1 MIWIILQLIFC
12 AIPFMVSLTLYK
24 SRGRFMANFYDAMT
38 RSTKARK
45 LYVQVLLI
53 LLLLF
58 HYVYTSGHAG
68 EFGIVLSTIVCAVM
82 FSFKRV
88 DRWLRSLLD
97 RPRTF
102 VRLAL
107 AALVIGFVPHLYTMA
122 VTIAYLLLA
131 ALFYPSVRV
140 MTEWN
145 DMHKITEWVNHPEK
159 LAESYHSY
167 HHAKLPHDVDSGN
180 PIYSHNDKSDK
191 SSKKNENE
199 K

>member
-24 SRGRFMANFYDAMT
+24 SRGRFMATFYDAMT
-38 RSTKARK
+38 RSIKARK

-58 HYVYTSGHAG
+58 HYVYTSGHPG
-68 EFGIVLSTIVCAVM
+68 EFGVLLSTIVCAVM

-97 RPRTF
+97 RSRTF

-122 VTIAYLLLA
+122 VTITYLLLA

-140 MTEWN
+140 LSEWN
-145 DMHKITEWVNHPEK
+145 DMHKIAEWVKHSEK
-159 LAESYHSY
+159 LAESYHSD
-167 HHAKLPHDVDSGN
+167 HHAKLPHDVDSGS
-180 PIYSHNDKSDK
+180 PIYFHNNK

>member
-12 AIPFMVSLTLYK
+12 AIPFIISLTLYK
-24 SRGRFMANFYDAMT
+24 SRRRFMATFYDAMT
-38 RSTKARK
+38 HSAKARK
-45 LYVQVLLI
+45 LYVQVVLI

-58 HYVYTSGHAG
+58 HYVYTNGHTG
-68 EFGIVLSTIVCAVM
+68 EFGVVLSTIVCAVM

-97 RPRTF
+97 RPRAF
-102 VRLAL
+102 VKLAL
-107 AALVIGFVPHLYTMA
+107 AALVIGFLSHLYTMA

-145 DMHKITEWVNHPEK
+145 DMDKIAGWVKHPER
-159 LAESYHSY
+159 LAESYHSD
-167 HHAKLPHDVDSGN
+167 HHAKLPHDVDSGS
-180 PIYSHNDKSDK
+180 PIYSHNNK

>member
-58 HYVYTSGHAG
+58 HYVYTSGHPG
-68 EFGIVLSTIVCAVM
+68 EFGVVLSTIVCAVM

-140 MTEWN
+140 MTEWD
-145 DMHKITEWVNHPEK
+145 DMQKIVGWVKHPER
-159 LAESYHSY
+159 LAESYHSD
-167 HHAKLPHDVDSGN
+167 HHAKLPHDVDSGS
-180 PIYSHNDKSDK
+180 PIYFHNNK

>member
-1 MIWIILQLIFC
+1 MIWIILQLIIC
-12 AIPFMVSLTLYK
+12 SMPFMVSLALYK
-24 SRGRFMANFYDAMT
+24 SRRRFMATFYDAMT

-68 EFGIVLSTIVCAVM
+68 EFGVVLSTIVCAVM

-107 AALVIGFVPHLYTMA
+107 AALVIGFVPHLYTIA
-122 VTIAYLLLA
+122 VTITYLLLA

-140 MTEWN
+140 LSEWN
-145 DMHKITEWVNHPEK
+145 DMHKIAEWLKHSEK
-159 LAESYHSY
+159 LAESYHSD
-167 HHAKLPHDVDSGN
+167 HHAKLPHDVDSGSS
-180 PIYSHNDKSDK
+180 IYFHNNK

>member
-12 AIPFMVSLTLYK
+12 AIPFMVSLALYK
-24 SRGRFMANFYDAMT
+24 SRRRFMATFYDAMT

-68 EFGIVLSTIVCAVM
+68 EFGVVLSTIVCAVM

-102 VRLAL
+102 VWLAL

-122 VTIAYLLLA
+122 VTVAYLLLA

-140 MTEWN
+140 MIEWN
-145 DMHKITEWVNHPEK
+145 DMHKIVGWVKHPER
-159 LAESYHSY
+159 LVESYHSD
-167 HHAKLPHDVDSGN
+167 HHAKLPHDVDSGS
-180 PIYSHNDKSDK
+180 PIYFHNNK

>member
-1 MIWIILQLIFC
+1 MIWIILQFIFY
-12 AIPFMVSLTLYK
+12 AMPLGISLALYK
-24 SRGRFMANFYDAMT
+24 SKHRFMANFYDAMT

-45 LYVQVLLI
+45 LYVQILLI

-58 HYVYTSGHAG
+58 HYVYTSGHVG
-68 EFGIVLSTIVCAVM
+68 EFGVVPSTIVCAVM

-88 DRWLRSLLD
+88 DRWLRGLLD
-97 RPRTF
+97 LPRAF
-102 VRLAL
+102 VSLAL
-107 AALVIGFVPHLYTMA
+107 STLVIGFVPHLYTMA

-140 MTEWN
+140 MAERN
-145 DMHKITEWVNHPEK
+145 DMGRIAQWVKHPEK
-159 LAESYHSY
+159 LAESYHCN
-167 HHAKLPHDVDSGN
+167 HHAKSPHDMDSGY
-180 PIYSHNDKSDK
+180 PIYSHNNK

>member
-1 MIWIILQLIFC
+1 MTWIILQLIFC

-24 SRGRFMANFYDAMT
+24 SRRRFMANFYDAMT
-38 RSTKARK
+38 RSSKARK

-68 EFGIVLSTIVCAVM
+68 EFGVLLSTIVCAVM

-88 DRWLRSLLD
+88 DRWLRSLLG

-122 VTIAYLLLA
+122 VTASFLLLA

-140 MTEWN
+140 MSEWN
-145 DMHKITEWVNHPEK
+145 DMYKVAAWVQHSEK
-159 LAESYHSY
+159 LAESYHSN
-167 HHAKLPHDVDSGN
+167 HHAKLPHDVDSGS
-180 PIYSHNDKSDK
+180 PIYSHNNK
-191 SSKKNENE
+191 SSKKNKNE

>member
-1 MIWIILQLIFC
+1 MIWIILQLTFC
-12 AIPFMVSLTLYK
+12 ALPLAVSLALYK
-24 SRGRFMANFYDAMT
+24 SRRRFMAHFYDTMT

-68 EFGIVLSTIVCAVM
+68 EFGVVISTIVCAVM
-82 FSFKRV
+82 FSFKQV

-97 RPRTF
+97 RPRAF

-122 VTIAYLLLA
+122 VTVTYLLLA

-140 MTEWN
+140 MTECN
-145 DMHKITEWVNHPEK
+145 DMDMIAGWVKHPEK
-159 LAESYHSY
+159 LAESYHSN
-167 HHAKLPHDVDSGN
+167 HHAKLPHDVNSGS
-180 PIYSHNDKSDK
+180 PIYSHNDK

>member
-12 AIPFMVSLTLYK
+12 AMPFVVSPVLYK
-24 SRGRFMANFYDAMT
+24 SKRPFMTTFYDAMT
-38 RSTKARK
+38 RSGKARK

-58 HYVYTSGHAG
+58 HYVYTNGHAG
-68 EFGIVLSTIVCAVM
+68 EFGIVPSTIVCAAM

-88 DRWLRSLLD
+88 DRWLRSLRD
-97 RPRTF
+97 RPRAF

-122 VTIAYLLLA
+122 VTVSFLLLA

-145 DMHKITEWVNHPEK
+145 DMNKIAGWVQHPGK
-159 LAESYHSY
+159 LAESYHSD
-167 HHAKLPHDVDSGN
+167 HHAELPHDVDGGN
-180 PIYSHNDKSDK
+180 PIYSHNDKS
-191 SSKKNENE
+191 SKKNENE

>member
-12 AIPFMVSLTLYK
+12 AMPFAVSLVLYK
-24 SRGRFMANFYDAMT
+24 NRCRFMATFYEAMT
-38 RSTKARK
+38 RSAKARK

-58 HYVYTSGHAG
+58 HYVYTSGHSG
-68 EFGIVLSTIVCAVM
+68 GFGIVLSTIVCAAM
-82 FSFKRV
+82 FSFQRV

-97 RPRTF
+97 RPRVF

-122 VTIAYLLLA
+122 VTVSFLLLA
-131 ALFYPSVRV
+131 ALFYPSARI
-140 MTEWN
+140 MSEWN
-145 DMHKITEWVNHPEK
+145 DMHKIAGWVQHPGK
-159 LAESYHSY
+159 LAESYHSD
-167 HHAKLPHDVDSGN
+167 HHAKLPHDVDGGN
-180 PIYSHNDKSDK
+180 PIYSHNDKS
-191 SSKKNENE
+191 SKKNENE

>member
-1 MIWIILQLIFC
+1 
-12 AIPFMVSLTLYK
+12 
-24 SRGRFMANFYDAMT
+24 MATFYEAMT
-38 RSTKARK
+38 RSAKARK

-58 HYVYTSGHAG
+58 HYVYTNGHSG
-68 EFGIVLSTIVCAVM
+68 EFGIVPSTIVCAAM

-88 DRWLRSLLD
+88 DRWLRCLLD
-97 RPRTF
+97 RPRAF

-140 MTEWN
+140 LSEWN
-145 DMHKITEWVNHPEK
+145 DMHKIAGWVKHPEK
-159 LAESYHSY
+159 LAESYHND
-167 HHAKLPHDVDSGN
+167 HHAKLPHDVDSGS
-180 PIYSHNDKSDK
+180 PIYSHNNK

>member
-12 AIPFMVSLTLYK
+12 TIPFMLSLTLYK
-24 SRGRFMANFYDAMT
+24 SRGRFMATFYDAMT

-58 HYVYTSGHAG
+58 HYVYTSGHPG
-68 EFGIVLSTIVCAVM
+68 EFGVVLSTIVCAVM

-102 VRLAL
+102 VWLAL

-122 VTIAYLLLA
+122 VTIAYLLLT
-131 ALFYPSVRV
+131 ALFYPSVQV
-140 MTEWN
+140 LSEWN
-145 DMHKITEWVNHPEK
+145 DMHKIAEWVKHSEK
-159 LAESYHSY
+159 LAESYHSD
-167 HHAKLPHDVDSGN
+167 HHAKLPHDVDSGS
-180 PIYSHNDKSDK
+180 PIYSHNNK

>member
-1 MIWIILQLIFC
+1 MIWIILQLTFC
-12 AIPFMVSLTLYK
+12 AMPFLVSLALYK
-24 SRGRFMANFYDAMT
+24 SKRRFMANFYDAMI
-38 RSTKARK
+38 RSNKAPK

-68 EFGIVLSTIVCAVM
+68 EFGIILSTIVCAAM

-88 DRWLRSLLD
+88 DRWLRGLLD

-107 AALVIGFVPHLYTMA
+107 VALVIGFVPHLYTMA

-140 MTEWN
+140 MSEWN
-145 DMHKITEWVNHPEK
+145 DMDKIAKWVKHPEK
-159 LAESYHSY
+159 LAESYHSN
-167 HHAKLPHDVDSGN
+167 HRAKLPHDVNSGN
-180 PIYSHNDKSDK
+180 PIYPHNDK

>member
-12 AIPFMVSLTLYK
+12 AIPFMLSLTLYK
-24 SRGRFMANFYDAMT
+24 SRGQFMATFYDAMT

-58 HYVYTSGHAG
+58 HYVYTSGHPG
-68 EFGIVLSTIVCAVM
+68 EFGVLLSTIVCAVM

-145 DMHKITEWVNHPEK
+145 DMHKIAEWVKHSEK
-159 LAESYHSY
+159 LAESYHSD
-167 HHAKLPHDVDSGN
+167 HHAKLPHDVDSGS
-180 PIYSHNDKSDK
+180 PIYSHNNK

>member
-12 AIPFMVSLTLYK
+12 AIPFMVSLALYK
-24 SRGRFMANFYDAMT
+24 SRRRFMATFYDAMT

-107 AALVIGFVPHLYTMA
+107 AALIIGFVPHLYTMA
-122 VTIAYLLLA
+122 VTITYLLLA

-140 MTEWN
+140 LSEWN
-145 DMHKITEWVNHPEK
+145 DMHKIAEWVKHSEK
-159 LAESYHSY
+159 LAESYHSD
-167 HHAKLPHDVDSGN
+167 HHAKLPHDVDSGS
-180 PIYSHNDKSDK
+180 PIYSHNNK

>member
-12 AIPFMVSLTLYK
+12 SMPFMVSLALYK
-24 SRGRFMANFYDAMT
+24 SRRRFMANFYDAMT

-58 HYVYTSGHAG
+58 HYVYTSGHAS

-131 ALFYPSVRV
+131 ALFYPSARV
-140 MTEWN
+140 MTEWD
-145 DMHKITEWVNHPEK
+145 DMHKIAGWVKHPER
-159 LAESYHSY
+159 LTESYHSD
-167 HHAKLPHDVDSGN
+167 HHAKLPHDVDSGS
-180 PIYSHNDKSDK
+180 PIYSHNNK

>member
-12 AIPFMVSLTLYK
+12 SMPFMLSLALYK
-24 SRGRFMANFYDAMT
+24 SRRRFMANFYDAMT

-122 VTIAYLLLA
+122 VTITYLLLA
-131 ALFYPSVRV
+131 ALFYPSVQV
-140 MTEWN
+140 LSEWN
-145 DMHKITEWVNHPEK
+145 DMHKIAEWVKHSEK
-159 LAESYHSY
+159 LAESYHSD
-167 HHAKLPHDVDSGN
+167 HHAKLPHDVDSGS
-180 PIYSHNDKSDK
+180 PIYFHNNK

>member
-24 SRGRFMANFYDAMT
+24 SRGRFMATFYDAMT

-58 HYVYTSGHAG
+58 HYVYTSGHPG
-68 EFGIVLSTIVCAVM
+68 EFGVLLSTIVCAVM

-102 VRLAL
+102 V
-107 AALVIGFVPHLYTMA
+107 
-122 VTIAYLLLA
+122 
-131 ALFYPSVRV
+131 
-140 MTEWN
+140 
-145 DMHKITEWVNHPEK
+145 
-159 LAESYHSY
+159 
-167 HHAKLPHDVDSGN
+167 
-180 PIYSHNDKSDK
+180 
-191 SSKKNENE
+191 SSRWRH
-199 K
+199 

>member
-12 AIPFMVSLTLYK
+12 SMPFMVSLALYK
-24 SRGRFMANFYDAMT
+24 SRRRFMATFYDAMT

-102 VRLAL
+102 VWLAL

-122 VTIAYLLLA
+122 VTIAYLLLT
-131 ALFYPSVRV
+131 ALFYPSVQV
-140 MTEWN
+140 LSEWN
-145 DMHKITEWVNHPEK
+145 DMHKIAEWVKHSEK
-159 LAESYHSY
+159 LAESYHSD
-167 HHAKLPHDVDSGN
+167 HHAKLPHDVDSGS
-180 PIYSHNDKSDK
+180 PIYSHNNK